1 MKVLDE
7 FSRKELKGMLRIHK
21 KKKKRKDFKRGC
33 KTRESMLF
41 FFFLDVIFIL
51 NSTFPTVS

>member
-21 KKKKRKDFKRGC
+21 KKEKKKKILKGVVRPGRVC
-33 KTRESMLF
+33 

-51 NSTFPTVS
+51 NSTFPTVP